1 RSQIS
6 GFTSNESNKKGIG
19 EKHIPIII
27 VGTRI
32 CYGSVCIS
40 ETGAEKA
47 GVAKNNRCN
56 LAEEPTES
64 LTVEENNH
72 AQMEL

>member
-1 RSQIS
+1 MGSLSFAKMRA
-6 GFTSNESNKKGIG
+6 NKKGIG
-19 EKHIPIII
+19 EKHVPIII

-40 ETGAEKA
+40 ETGDEKP

-56 LAEEPTES
+56 LAEEPRKS